1 MKQWFA
7 FITLFA
13 ISFVV
18 SASTLDSIRIN
29 AQQGAL
35 GTMTIGER
43 FIYTKRFDIELNNAG
58 EKAIDL
64 NNICFNVYAPNG
76 EKFNFDT
83 VDAKLV
89 EGSLKPNAS
98 VKGFVVFSSQND
110 SVYKAK
116 FVKISTNC

>member
-1 MKQWFA
+1 MKQWLA
-7 FITLFA
+7 FIALFA
-13 ISFVV
+13 ISFIA
-18 SASTLDSIRIN
+18 SASTLDSIMIN

-43 FIYTKRFDIELNNAG
+43 FIYTKRFNIELNNAG
-58 EKAIDL
+58 KKTIDL
-64 NNICFNVYAPNG
+64 NNICFNVYAPDG

-83 VDAKLV
+83 VDASLV
-89 EGSLKPNAS
+89 EGSLKPKMS